1 MTTINVLSQNMV
13 NKIAAGEVV
22 ERPASAVKEMM
33 ENSMDAGATRVAV
46 EVEDGGKK
54 LIRVSDN
61 GCGMDADDVVLA
73 FAPHATSKIITDD
86 DLFAIETLGFRG
98 EALASIASVSQ
109 VDIVSRPSDAIE
121 GARLEISAGKQSP
134 VTPASS
140 SCGTTITIRNLFFNT
155 PARRKFL
162 RTANTEMGHIIEQ
175 FTRIALA
182 HTETHLSLTHNG
194 RTIHDLPAG
203 QTLQQRIGT
212 LFSSELADALFP
224 VNRKER
230 DIEITGLVAHPQ
242 QSRTGAQWQYVFL
255 NGRHIRDRFIGHAIR
270 EAYRGMVEINR
281 RPVVFLFLRMPPA
294 DVDVNVHPAKTEVR
308 FSNSNMVHSQVL
320 AAIRDRLLSSDLT
333 MPLRGGDLAG
343 PPAGPSS
350 SQGTDADS
358 SGNEPEHQERV
369 RQAMADF
376 FKSSASRQTTAN
388 NRPPGHIPARA
399 VPAQGAFSKPPDSL
413 SHSGAPVTDDA
424 SPMETPESLPPASAG
439 PTPTAGQ
446 YTDRHIEDERA
457 YTDEIGPVLQ
467 IHNTYIV
474 TETED
479 GFVIIDQHALHER
492 ILYEELSSQLDKGP
506 LAAQRRLI
514 PEVVDVTA
522 EQIAGVENHTEL
534 LAGMG
539 ITIEQFGPRSIA
551 VQSFPVLLDKADPSE
566 FVRDLLDLFLERA
579 GNLSREELIHH
590 VLDMMACKAAVKA
603 GDPLS
608 DAEIRALLAQR
619 RLIQQSGTC
628 PHGRPTTI
636 RLSLAEL
643 EKQFKRT

>member
-73 FAPHATSKIITDD
+73 FAPHATSKIVTDD

-98 EALASIASVSQ
+98 EALASIASISQ
-109 VDIVSRPSDAIE
+109 VEIVSRPSDAIE
-121 GARLEISAGKQSP
+121 GARLEISAGEQLP

-162 RTANTEMGHIIEQ
+162 RTANTEMGHIAEQ

-182 HTETHLSLTHNG
+182 HTQTHLSLTHNG
-194 RTIHDLPAG
+194 RTVHDLPAG
-203 QTLQQRIGT
+203 QTLQQRIGL

-224 VNRKER
+224 VNRKEH
-230 DIEITGLVAHPQ
+230 DIEITGLIAHPQ
-242 QSRTGAQWQYVFL
+242 QSRAGAQWQYIFL

-281 RPVVFLFLRMPPA
+281 RPIVFLFLRMPPA
-294 DVDVNVHPAKTEVR
+294 AVDVNVHPAKTEVR

-333 MPLRGGDLAG
+333 MPLRGGNL
-343 PPAGPSS
+343 AGPSS
-350 SQGTDADS
+350 SHQGTDADS

-376 FKSSASRQTTAN
+376 FKSSASRQTAAN
-388 NRPPGHIPARA
+388 NRPAGHTPVRG
-399 VPAQGAFSKPPDSL
+399 VPAQDAFSKPPDSL
-413 SHSGAPVTDDA
+413 SHSGAPVTNDA
-424 SPMETPESLPPASAG
+424 SLMETPESPPPVSAG
-439 PTPTAGQ
+439 PIPTAEQ
-446 YTDRHIEDERA
+446 YTDQHIKDERA

-474 TETED
+474 TGTED

-492 ILYEELSSQLDKGP
+492 ILYEELTRQLDKGP

-522 EQIAGVENHTEL
+522 EQIAGAENHTEL

-579 GNLSREELIHH
+579 GNLSRDELIHH

-619 RLIQQSGTC
+619 QLIQQSGTC

>member
-1 MTTINVLSQNMV
+1 MV

-22 ERPASAVKEMM
+22 ERPASVVKEMM

-61 GCGMDADDVVLA
+61 GCGMDAADVVLA
-73 FAPHATSKIITDD
+73 FAPHATSKIAADD
-86 DLFAIETLGFRG
+86 DLFAIQTLGFRG

-109 VDIVSRPSDAIE
+109 VEIVSRPSDAIE

-134 VTPASS
+134 VTPAAT

-162 RTANTEMGHIIEQ
+162 RTANTEIGHIIEQ

-182 HTETHLSLTHNG
+182 NTETHFSLTHNG
-194 RTIHDLPAG
+194 RTVQDLPDG
-203 QTLQQRIGT
+203 QTLQQRIGL
-212 LFSSELADALFP
+212 LFSSDLADALFP
-224 VNRKER
+224 VQRKER
-230 DIEITGLVAHPQ
+230 DIEITGLIAHPQ
-242 QSRTGAQWQYVFL
+242 QSRTGSQWQYIFL

-333 MPLRGGDLAG
+333 MPLRGGNLTG
-343 PPAGPSS
+343 PPVGPSS

-358 SGNEPEHQERV
+358 SQGRADSSQDKQEHQERV

-376 FKSSASRQTTAN
+376 FKSSASRQTAMN
-388 NRPPGHIPARA
+388 NRPAGHTPARA
-399 VPAQGAFSKPPDSL
+399 VPNQDAFSRPPDSL
-413 SHSGAPVTDDA
+413 SHSGAPVTDDT
-424 SPMETPESLPPASAG
+424 SFVETPGSPPVSAASTPSAAG
-439 PTPTAGQ
+439 
-446 YTDRHIEDERA
+446 YIEDERA

-474 TETED
+474 TETRD
-479 GFVIIDQHALHER
+479 GLVIIDQHALHER
-492 ILYEELSSQLDKGP
+492 ILYEELSRQLNSGP
-506 LAAQRRLI
+506 LATQRRLI

-522 EQIAGVENHTEL
+522 EQIAGAENHTEL
-534 LAGMG
+534 LDEMG

-551 VQSFPVLLDKADPSE
+551 VQSFPVLLDKADPGE
-566 FVRDLLDLFLERA
+566 FVCDLLDLFLERA

-590 VLDMMACKAAVKA
+590 ILDMMACKAAVKA
-603 GDPLS
+603 GDPLTE
-608 DAEIRALLAQR
+608 AEIMALLAQR

-636 RLSLAEL
+636 RLTLTEL

>member
-1 MTTINVLSQNMV
+1 
-13 NKIAAGEVV
+13 
-22 ERPASAVKEMM
+22 
-33 ENSMDAGATRVAV
+33 
-46 EVEDGGKK
+46 
-54 LIRVSDN
+54 
-61 GCGMDADDVVLA
+61 
-73 FAPHATSKIITDD
+73 
-86 DLFAIETLGFRG
+86 
-98 EALASIASVSQ
+98 
-109 VDIVSRPSDAIE
+109 
-121 GARLEISAGKQSP
+121 
-134 VTPASS
+134 
-140 SCGTTITIRNLFFNT
+140 
-155 PARRKFL
+155 
-162 RTANTEMGHIIEQ
+162 ANTEMGHIIEQ

-182 HTETHLSLTHNG
+182 NTETHLSLTHNG
-194 RTIHDLPAG
+194 RTVHDLPDG
-203 QTLQQRIGT
+203 QTLQQRIGL
-212 LFSSELADALFP
+212 LFSSDLADALFP
-224 VNRKER
+224 VSRKER
-230 DIEITGLVAHPQ
+230 DIEITGLIAHPQ
-242 QSRTGAQWQYVFL
+242 QSRTGAQWQYIFL

-333 MPLRGGDLAG
+333 MPLRGGDLTG
-343 PPAGPSS
+343 TPVVPSS

-358 SGNEPEHQERV
+358 SQDRQEHQERV

-376 FKSSASRQTTAN
+376 FKSSASRQTAMN
-388 NRPPGHIPARA
+388 NRPAGHTPVRA
-399 VPAQGAFSKPPDSL
+399 VPNQDAFSKPPDLL

-424 SPMETPESLPPASAG
+424 SFMETPGSPPVSAG
-439 PTPTAGQ
+439 PIPTAEQ

-474 TETED
+474 TETQD

-492 ILYEELSSQLDKGP
+492 ILYEELSRQLNRGP

-522 EQIAGVENHTEL
+522 EQIAGAENHTEL
-534 LAGMG
+534 LDVMG

-551 VQSFPVLLDKADPSE
+551 VQSFPVLLDKADPGE

-603 GDPLS
+603 GDPLTEV
-608 DAEIRALLAQR
+608 EIRALLAQR

>member
-73 FAPHATSKIITDD
+73 FAPHATSKIATDD

-98 EALASIASVSQ
+98 EALASIASISQ
-109 VDIVSRPSDAIE
+109 VEIVSRPSDAIE
-121 GARLEISAGKQSP
+121 GARLEIAAGKQSP

-194 RTIHDLPAG
+194 RTIHDLPVG
-203 QTLQQRIGT
+203 QTLQQRIGL

-230 DIEITGLVAHPQ
+230 DIEITGLIAHPQ
-242 QSRTGAQWQYVFL
+242 QSRAGAQWQYVFL

-320 AAIRDRLLSSDLT
+320 AAIRDRLLGSDLT
-333 MPLRGGDLAG
+333 MPLRGGNLAG

-350 SQGTDADS
+350 SQGTDANS
-358 SGNEPEHQERV
+358 SMNEPEHQERV

-376 FKSSASRQTTAN
+376 FKSSASRQTAAN
-388 NRPPGHIPARA
+388 NRPAGHTPVRSA

-413 SHSGAPVTDDA
+413 SHSGAPVTNDA
-424 SPMETPESLPPASAG
+424 SPMETPESPPVSAG
-439 PTPTAGQ
+439 PIPTAEQ

-492 ILYEELSSQLDKGP
+492 ILYEELTSQLDKGP

-522 EQIAGVENHTEL
+522 EQIAGAENHTEL

-579 GNLSREELIHH
+579 GSLSREELIHH

>member
-1 MTTINVLSQNMV
+1 MTKINVLSQNMV

-61 GCGMDADDVVLA
+61 GCGMDADDIVLA

-109 VDIVSRPSDAIE
+109 VEIVSRLSDAIE

-162 RTANTEMGHIIEQ
+162 RTANTEIGHIIEQ
-175 FTRIALA
+175 FIRIALA

-194 RTIHDLPAG
+194 RTIHDLPVG
-203 QTLQQRIGT
+203 QTLQQRIGL
-212 LFSSELADALFP
+212 LFSSELADAVFP

-230 DIEITGLVAHPQ
+230 EIEITGLIAHPQ
-242 QSRTGAQWQYVFL
+242 QSRTGAQWQYIFL

-281 RPVVFLFLRMPPA
+281 RPIVFLFLRMPPA

-320 AAIRDRLLSSDLT
+320 AAIRDRLLGSDLT
-333 MPLRGGDLAG
+333 MPLRGGNLAG
-343 PPAGPSS
+343 SPAGPSS

-358 SGNEPEHQERV
+358 SRNEPEHQERV

-376 FKSSASRQTTAN
+376 FKSSASRQTAAN
-388 NRPPGHIPARA
+388 NRPPGHTPVRSA
-399 VPAQGAFSKPPDSL
+399 VPAQGAFSKPPFGS
-413 SHSGAPVTDDA
+413 DDA
-424 SPMETPESLPPASAG
+424 SPMETPESPPVSAG
-439 PTPTAGQ
+439 PTPTAEQ
-446 YTDRHIEDERA
+446 

-474 TETED
+474 TETDD

-492 ILYEELSSQLDKGP
+492 ILYEELSHQLDRGP

-522 EQIAGVENHTEL
+522 EQIAGAENHTEL

-539 ITIEQFGPRSIA
+539 IIIEQFGPRSIA

>member
-1 MTTINVLSQNMV
+1 VRRI
-13 NKIAAGEVV
+13 GR
-22 ERPASAVKEMM
+22 RPSGKET
-33 ENSMDAGATRVAV
+33 DRQVCPV
-46 EVEDGGKK
+46 PEDGGKK

-73 FAPHATSKIITDD
+73 FTPHATSKITTDD

-109 VDIVSRPSDAIE
+109 VEIVSRPSEAIE
-121 GARLEISAGKQSP
+121 AARLEISAGKQSP

-140 SCGTTITIRNLFFNT
+140 SCGTTITLRNLFFNT

-182 HTETHLSLTHNG
+182 NTETHISLTHNG
-194 RTIHDLPAG
+194 RTIHDLPAC
-203 QTLQQRIGT
+203 QTLQQRIGL

-224 VNRKER
+224 VSRKER
-230 DIEITGLVAHPQ
+230 DIEITGLIAHPQ
-242 QSRTGAQWQYVFL
+242 QSRTGAQWQYIFL

-270 EAYRGMVEINR
+270 EAYRGMMEINR

-333 MPLRGGDLAG
+333 MPLRGSGLAAG
-343 PPAGPSS
+343 PPVGPSS
-350 SQGTDADS
+350 SQSTDADS
-358 SGNEPEHQERV
+358 SRDGKEHQERV

-376 FKSSASRQTTAN
+376 FKSSASRQTAAN
-388 NRPPGHIPARA
+388 NRSVGHTPVRA
-399 VPAQGAFSKPPDSL
+399 VPVQGEFSKPPL
-413 SHSGAPVTDDA
+413 VPDDA
-424 SPMETPESLPPASAG
+424 SPVETPESPPVSAG
-439 PTPTAGQ
+439 PTPTAEQ
-446 YTDRHIEDERA
+446 YADRHIEDERA

-474 TETED
+474 TQTED

-492 ILYEELSSQLDKGP
+492 ILYEELSRQLDRGP

-522 EQIAGVENHTEL
+522 EQIAGAENHTEL

-551 VQSFPVLLDKADPSE
+551 VQSFPVLLDKADPGE

-579 GNLSREELIHH
+579 GSLSREELIHH

-636 RLSLAEL
+636 RLSLTEL